1 MVHEN
6 ENRMQALLER
16 LKRVMDLSTPNVELS
31 ETINPPQAYSN
42 FTTSNDSNCTGW
54 DCFSKLNEVKTD
66 ELSNKT
72 GGIQKYNDD
81 VMVVKQNDNFF
92 HDSWW
97 QGGGPDSI
105 HWEAAALGL
114 ASIFIGLGMV
124 GLLLSI
130 CSACLRQRRAQM
142 LISRQ
147 SRRRVERYTS
157 ATNNINDGKEKFFFE
172 RTDTGSHNVIRV

>member
-1 MVHEN
+1 MVLDN
-6 ENRMQALLER
+6 ENRMKELLER
-16 LKRVMDLSTPNVELS
+16 LRRVMDLSPPNAVSS
-31 ETINPPQAYSN
+31 ESINPPQAYSN
-42 FTTSNDSNCTGW
+42 FTTSDDIKCTGW
-54 DCFSKLNEVKTD
+54 DCFSKLKEANNDTFENK
-66 ELSNKT
+66 SNIPH
-72 GGIQKYNDD
+72 GDNND
-81 VMVVKQNDNFF
+81 VLVVKENSNFF

-130 CSACLRQRRAQM
+130 CSACLRQRRAQI

-157 ATNNINDGKEKFFFE
+157 TANNINDGK
-172 RTDTGSHNVIRV
+172 DTRIH